1 MAFSLTSS
9 WIEMA
14 DGVFPF
20 FRVSVSRH
28 ICTGSEL
35 GDIFPGRR
43 IYGKFVHQFCF
54 VVALN
59 NEWT

>member
-20 FRVSVSRH
+20 FRVSVSVSVSRH

-43 IYGKFVHQFCF
+43 IYGRYFVCRRVEQ
-54 VVALN
+54 
-59 NEWT
+59 

>member
-35 GDIFPGRR
+35 GDISPVEGFTVNMCIILFCRR
-43 IYGKFVHQFCF
+43 VEQ
-54 VVALN
+54 
-59 NEWT
+59 